1 MKFLNQRKD
10 GAVVSTQQLFEMFAA
25 FGPYCLLWLGD
36 STGAGK
42 GFVDLVIQI
51 IAIGDNYKGPVAGDF
66 AQHLLS
72 KEDHGETF
80 AAALR
85 MPENTQASLV
95 LTNAVDGFKGVIDTQ
110 VLVILR
116 DNLPEITPSIAK

>member
-1 MKFLNQRKD
+1 MKFLNQGKD
-10 GAVVSTQQLFEMFAA
+10 SAVVGSQQLFEVLTA

-36 STGAGK
+36 GTDAGK

-51 IAIGDNYKGPVAGDF
+51 IAIGDNYKGPVAEDF

-72 KEDHGETF
+72 KENHGETL

-85 MPENTQASLV
+85 MPENAQASLV
-95 LTNAVDGFKGVIDTQ
+95 LTNSVDGFKGVIDT
-110 VLVILR
+110 
-116 DNLPEITPSIAK
+116 